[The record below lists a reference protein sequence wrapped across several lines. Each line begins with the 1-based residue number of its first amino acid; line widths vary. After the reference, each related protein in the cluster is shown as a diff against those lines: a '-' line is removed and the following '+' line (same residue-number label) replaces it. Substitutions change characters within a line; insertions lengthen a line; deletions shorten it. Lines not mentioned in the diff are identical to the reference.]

1 MELSICGYRCPLDAK
16 LFEVLS
22 QFLDVVDDALT
33 HPEYGFAWRFAVGF
47 TLGYPTLQRFQFID
61 ACLGRCF
68 VCALH
73 PADGYA
79 FTLQQVIPEL
89 LRCGINPARAIVYS
103 LELVSSS
110 YP

>member
-1 MELSICGYRCPLDAK
+1 LELTICGNRCPLDAK

-33 HPEYGFAWRFAVGF
+33 HPQDRVAWVFAIIKALLNTTF
-47 TLGYPTLQRFQFID
+47 QRFQFCN
-61 ACLGRCF
+61 ACSGSGF

-79 FTLQQVIPEL
+79 FTLQQVVSKL
-89 LRCGINPARAIVYS
+89 LRCCINPARAIIYPF
-103 LELVSSS
+103 ELLSSS